1 MKKKIDTSQ
10 NDERIRA
17 HLKMLN
23 ARLAAEQA
31 AERKLTKD
39 QQKSLK
45 EAHAA
50 MARAVHTLGE
60 FNDVWMSD
68 YAKLKD
74 AYYGISTHFSL
85 GGSK

>member
-31 AERKLTKD
+31 AERKLTVID
-39 QQKSLK
+39 
-45 EAHAA
+45 EA
-50 MARAVHTLGE
+50 RGTL
-60 FNDVWMSD
+60 
-68 YAKLKD
+68 L
-74 AYYGISTHFSL
+74 
-85 GGSK
+85 